1 MKDLTEGKEAKLIF
15 NFAVPMLLGNV
26 FQQLYNMVDS
36 AIVGN
41 FIGKEAL
48 AAVGASFPIVFTLIS
63 LIIGIATG
71 AMVVISQYFGAKDIE
86 KVKRMIETFYIFVFF
101 ASIVITATGLIF
113 SEEIF
118 RLMQLPEEIM
128 PQALTYLNIY
138 MLGMISFFGFNGTSA
153 ILRGL
158 GDSKTPL
165 YFLMISTVINIGLDL
180 LFVVVF
186 EWGIAGVAIATIIAQ
201 SGAFITAVLYLN
213 RFHEVIDIRILR
225 MRFDR
230 DLFRKSLNIGIP
242 TGLQHTFVS
251 LGMLAI
257 MGIVNTF
264 GTNVIAGYSVAI
276 RLDSLAVMPAM
287 IFSGALATFVG
298 QNLGA
303 NKQHRVKSGLISTIL
318 MSVTISIVVT
328 AVMLLGGRYL
338 MGLFTSDEN
347 VIQIGYQ
354 YLTIVSIFY
363 VVFSIMFAINGVMRG
378 AGDTLIPMF
387 ITLFSLWVIRIPS
400 AYLLSQKFG
409 AVGIWWAVPLGMITG
424 MILSYFYYL
433 TGRYKRK
440 VVVPHAP

>member
-230 DLFRKSLNIGIP
+230 ELFRKSLNIGVP

-409 AVGIWWAVPLGMITG
+409 ADGIWWAVPLGMITG

-440 VVVPHAP
+440 VVIQHAP